1 MAFDISYADVL
12 ALGESDEEDPVILI
26 GEKQKKAHKKAQS
39 TIMKVRLDVDNIS
52 PPSNYI
58 TSSPLKIKQSYN
70 IFM

>member
-52 PPSNYI
+52 PPQIIS
-58 TSSPLKIKQSYN
+58 LHRH
-70 IFM
+70 